1 MLIIEI
7 HVDTVEETKPST
19 RKQRADEAPK
29 PGAPKRGAPK
39 RAKNKSKH
47 TGNRFWKAINLNF
60 PGSLIPQDK
69 NER

>member
-7 HVDTVEETKPST
+7 HVDTVEESKPST
-19 RKQRADEAPK
+19 RKQREGEGPE
-29 PGAPKRGAPK
+29 RGGPK
-39 RAKNKSKH
+39 RAKNKSKQ